1 MGEEKSERLQLNNED
16 IEKFSVDYLLE
27 KSVDDM
33 NSEEKTCLIH
43 LCLNEFNPGISEKDL
58 ESLAKEEDKL
68 DNPGPSWEKRLNGL
82 KLNILGR
89 LKYKQLIESNDPSVS
104 SISDDDYVAVHPIKG
119 LIFSG
124 PDWKNLIRE
133 YGTNFSYM
141 RSPKSKKFYS
151 KVARS
156 FLNPQFD
163 MKRQWTSVNVKKNK
177 NDGGL
182 NVDLCIDP
190 GALDTHLP
198 LKLIDDLDLTMTEKV
213 EVNVA

>member
-1 MGEEKSERLQLNNED
+1 
-16 IEKFSVDYLLE
+16 
-27 KSVDDM
+27 
-33 NSEEKTCLIH
+33 
-43 LCLNEFNPGISEKDL
+43 
-58 ESLAKEEDKL
+58 
-68 DNPGPSWEKRLNGL
+68 
-82 KLNILGR
+82 
-89 LKYKQLIESNDPSVS
+89 
-104 SISDDDYVAVHPIKG
+104 
-119 LIFSG
+119 
-124 PDWKNLIRE
+124 
-133 YGTNFSYM
+133 M

-213 EVNVA
+213 EVNVAGGGIVETHSFHAFVTLDGLRSDLIVLAGDTLLGIDVYSRFNSFWDWDRSPVVEMTQETVK